1 MGATAHGD
9 AVADADGLV
18 AANAHHAGQ
27 HAAAPD
33 LRAADDANA
42 AANDALGTDA
52 AVVADLHLIVN
63 LDAIL
68 DHRVFN
74 GASVNGRGGADAHV
88 LADAHA
94 AKLGD
99 GRGRA
104 LFVAGEA
111 TRLEIGEGNIFR
123 EGVTVHRG
131 TVQDQG
137 VTRIGSHGLFMA
149 YVHIG
154 HDCVVG
160 DHVIMANNAS
170 LSGHCVVGDY
180 ANFGGYVGVPQRRR
194 IGAHTH
200 LAGMSLVLKDVPA
213 YVTVAGNPAFA
224 IGLNL
229 EGMRRRGVS
238 DEVIGLLRTA
248 YKTLYRCGLKV
259 EEACERLAA
268 EKPSCPEVALLVD
281 SVLASEQGIVRP
293 RPSGNSGR

>member
-1 MGATAHGD
+1 MRPSRGNSTGEFQID
-9 AVADADGLV
+9 A
-18 AANAHHAGQ
+18 
-27 HAAAPD
+27 
-33 LRAADDANA
+33 RAIIDP
-42 AANDALGTDA
+42 
-52 AVVADLHLIVN
+52 
-63 LDAIL
+63 
-68 DHRVFN
+68 
-74 GASVNGRGGADAHV
+74 
-88 LADAHA
+88 A
-94 AKLGD
+94 AKLGANVEVGPWSIIGPNVELGD
-99 GRGRA
+99 GCRIGPHAVVTGCTRMGRDNRVYQFATIGEDTPALAYRG
-104 LFVAGEA
+104 EP
-111 TRLEIGEGNIFR
+111 TRLEIGDGNTFR

-137 VTRIGSHGLFMA
+137 VTRIGSRGLFMA

-160 DHVIMANNAS
+160 DQVVMANNAS
-170 LSGHCVVGDY
+170 VSGHCVVGDY

-248 YKTLYRCGLKV
+248 YKTLYRCGLTV

-281 SVLASEQGIVRP
+281 SVLTSEQGIVRP